1 MTLNAE
7 APRRCGRP
15 RLPSPERRARA
26 RASKKAW
33 AERNYDYVRA
43 QIKALA
49 ARPEYLER
57 RRFLRH
63 ARQRQATQ
71 AAFIQSSDEQ
81 KNLYTL
87 QTQLSDDAVAQ
98 SQ

>member
-49 ARPEYLER
+49 ARPEY
-57 RRFLRH
+57 RFLRR

-81 KNLYTL
+81 KNLSTF